1 MDRPSSCRPSMLKLL
16 ADDPVDAS
24 RIAANLLWR
33 TGTDNRSRL
42 ELLLL
47 MALATHRMGD
57 AESSAEM
64 TRRALALYPLTG
76 LLRPFATLDPV
87 DLEALF
93 DNAGEVLPDDDLAR
107 VREQAPPFRQRI
119 TLIQLTPREELL
131 VKALASTASRKQ
143 IADDLYVS
151 VNTIRKQLATL
162 YRKLGVSTRAE
173 ALARLARLG
182 LPRSRKVTP

>member
-93 DNAGEVLPDDDLAR
+93 DLAR